1 MLLIDM
7 DYNFVKKLGPNQ
19 KKVLLLL
26 AGGIGLGLAYSPR
39 GYFKIIKEVSNEW
52 RKINQIALKRAIKS
66 LYRSRLIKRVDNDDG
81 STTMILSERGKK
93 KAITFNLDTMK
104 IKEPEKWDKL
114 WRVVLFDIPEKK
126 KPAREALRETIKRLG
141 FHEYQ
146 KSVFI
151 FPYPCQK
158 ELDYVIEFFE
168 LRPYVRVMIVKS
180 FDNELHL
187 KDVFSL

>member
-114 WRVVLFDIPEKK
+114 WRVVLFDIPERK

>member
-1 MLLIDM
+1 M